1 MDRVL
6 VTGGAGFIGR
16 RTAMALVQRGYE
28 VRVLDSLTPPV
39 HPKGE
44 WPAGMRSTFECQEG
58 DVRSKDDWLRA
69 LRGVQGVLHLAA
81 YQDYLPDFS
90 RFMTTNGAGTA
101 LFYELV
107 ISEKLPIRKVVI
119 ASSQAVYGEGA
130 YSCREHGLQH
140 PDARAISELRK
151 GQWDL
156 ACNVCGQAM
165 SSLPTDE
172 ATVNPQNAYGISKL
186 SQEQL
191 ARHLG
196 RRYEIPSVALRYSI
210 TQGAGQ
216 SFYNAYSGICR
227 IFAVCALLGKPFP
240 IYEDGRQLRDY
251 VYAGDVVSA
260 NVMALEDARM
270 DYQVFNVG
278 GRDALSVLDYAS
290 VVNRVAGRNLPLEV
304 TGAFRVGDTRHIVS
318 DSSKLA
324 ALGWKQTKNVSEI
337 VEEYLHWARSQV
349 LPERVNEAAQERM
362 RALGAVGV
370 AG

>member
-28 VRVLDSLTPPV
+28 VRVLDRLTPPV
-39 HPKGE
+39 HPKAE
-44 WPAGMRSTFECQEG
+44 WPAGMRSTFECQDG

-69 LRGVQGVLHLAA
+69 LRGVQAVVHLAA

-101 LFYELV
+101 LLYELV
-107 ISEKLPIRKVVI
+107 LSEKLPIRKVVI
-119 ASSQAVYGEGA
+119 ASSQAVYGEGVHA
-130 YSCREHGLQH
+130 CREHGVQH
-140 PDARAISELRK
+140 PDARSISELRK
-151 GQWDL
+151 GQWEI
-156 ACNVCGQAM
+156 ACYVCGQAM
-165 SSLPTDE
+165 ASVPTDE
-172 ATVNPQNAYGISKL
+172 TAVNPQNAYGISKR

-191 ARHLG
+191 AVQLG

-210 TQGAGQ
+210 TQGSGQ

-227 IFAVCALLGKPFP
+227 IFAICALLRKPFP
-240 IYEDGRQLRDY
+240 VYEDGRQLRDY
-251 VYAGDVVSA
+251 VYAGDVALA
-260 NVMALEDARM
+260 NVMALEDSRM

-278 GRDALSVLDYAS
+278 GHEALSVLDYAR
-290 VVNRVAGRNLPLEV
+290 VVNRVAGTDLPLEV

-318 DSSKLA
+318 DSSKLTG
-324 ALGWKQTKNVSEI
+324 LGWRQTKDVPAI
-337 VEEYLHWARSQV
+337 VEEYLDWARAQA
-349 LPERVNEAAQERM
+349 LPERINEAAQERM